1 MAAAG
6 GRGGEGLL
14 EPTCP
19 EFVPR
24 GLSGVLISE
33 ATFPPDFSHWP
44 FTAFHGALFVPQGRH
59 LPGPLTT
66 GGVGT
71 EPFLTLSDPG
81 SFVYLFEF

>member
-33 ATFPPDFSHWP
+33 ATFPPDFSH
-44 FTAFHGALFVPQGRH
+44 
-59 LPGPLTT
+59 
-66 GGVGT
+66 
-71 EPFLTLSDPG
+71 
-81 SFVYLFEF
+81 